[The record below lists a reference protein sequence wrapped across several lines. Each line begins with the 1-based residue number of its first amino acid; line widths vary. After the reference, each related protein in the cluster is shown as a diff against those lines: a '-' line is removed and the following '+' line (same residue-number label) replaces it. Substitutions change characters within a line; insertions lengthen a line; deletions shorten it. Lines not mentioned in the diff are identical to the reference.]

1 MGCPPPPLRMLTGPP
16 SVIGVKSN
24 NFADWCEVAELMKNK
39 AHLTAE
45 DLNKI
50 KKIKA
55 GMNTG
60 IK

>member
-1 MGCPPPPLRMLTGPP
+1 MLTGAP

-24 NFADWCEVAELMKNK
+24 NFADLCEVAELMKNK

-50 KKIKA
+50 KKKS
-55 GMNTG
+55 
-60 IK
+60 KQE